1 MSNLG
6 ALTTTFTPPGTACLS
21 PHVGIVTGETILQI
35 GTTSDCFPSSFTF
48 DPKFYYSPGVC
59 QAGYTDA
66 CSGAVG
72 LPGVTGATCCPPM
85 AIYVPQSVNPPRQ
98 RSKEY
103 TSSGLSGCRYLLT
116 KTEMFDRGF
125 TCIPNLPE
133 SDTNPCG
140 STFASEG
147 MLTIQAFSTITWGS
161 LSTIGVTIV
170 SYNPGDQIYAKGIIV
185 RRAASDPEWGPASST
200 AGTTSPNPGS
210 TMSTTRATPGS
221 LVNSTAPSELN
232 GDSSSLSYVA
242 KVVIFTITG
251 IVALLLLS
259 GLMIAV
265 YRCGVRKGVSSSK
278 QVLVDN
284 QMIETLR
291 SGGTGGVKIIA
302 EILFVNWGRLAT
314 QQNTST
320 GSG

>member
-6 ALTTTFTPPGTACLS
+6 ALTTAFTPPGTACLS

-48 DPKFYYSPGVC
+48 DPEFYYSPGVC
-59 QAGYTDA
+59 QAGYTYA

-72 LPGVTGATCCPPM
+72 LPGVTGATCCPP
-85 AIYVPQSVNPPRQ
+85 
-98 RSKEY
+98 
-103 TSSGLSGCRYLLT
+103 
-116 KTEMFDRGF
+116 GF

-147 MLTIQAFSTITWGS
+147 MLTIQALSTITWGS
-161 LSTIGVTIV
+161 LSTIGVTTI
-170 SYNPGDQIYAKGIIV
+170 SYNAGDQIYAKGIIV
-185 RRAASDPEWGPASST
+185 RRAASDPEWEPVSSM
-200 AGTTSPNPGS
+200 AGMTSPNPSS
-210 TMSTTRATPGS
+210 TMSTTRATPAS
-221 LVNSTAPSELN
+221 LVNSTSPSKSDGGSSDLN
-232 GDSSSLSYVA
+232 YGA
-242 KVVIFTITG
+242 KVGIFTSTG

-284 QMIETLR
+284 QMIETWVPPAHELEEQRRILELR
-291 SGGTGGVKIIA
+291 
-302 EILFVNWGRLAT
+302 AT
-314 QQNTST
+314 RDPVELV
-320 GSG
+320 G